1 MLGPNKWR
9 LLTIVAGILLAHAID
24 SPVRAPR
31 STLVQHQQPQQYQSA
46 STNVRNLYRPY
57 QTFSNVDTVR
67 YVERQFPANERTA
80 RQAFG
85 SFRYPDNS
93 RRRSD
98 IRLNHTT
105 QIDETPPPARLRPV
119 FIPLNQEST
128 NTKSASS
135 TSSVSLNTTLIEE
148 IQSRTDANIFNDSS
162 DRQQIKFPDSAAAAA
177 ALPLRSSDDITGR
190 RSGIQ
195 FTAQSQKFKNIFQP
209 QGYREDNP
217 DSANYQFPYSEELSP
232 PAYDESRFAR
242 GIVAFEQQPAA
253 VRAAAASSVPITVQQ
268 QDKLQK
274 NFDDVTKFGD
284 VNGPVTAT
292 LQQRQY
298 SEYIDRPY
306 DGRATYDSG
315 NYYSGAYDEYSRSPR
330 YYTAPKAAYVEY
342 SDYPGPPRS
351 RLITP
356 WKSARSPR
364 VVFPQAGDVFPSGA
378 ASVAPISASGSSA
391 ATSYNSDNVV
401 FR

>member
-24 SPVRAPR
+24 SPVRVPR
-31 STLVQHQQPQQYQSA
+31 TTLVQHQQYPS
-46 STNVRNLYRPY
+46 SVSNVRNLYRPY
-57 QTFSNVDTVR
+57 QIFSNVDTVR
-67 YVERQFPANERTA
+67 YVDRQYPANERTA

-85 SFRYPDNS
+85 SFRYTDSS

-98 IRLNHTT
+98 IRLNHTEDAAAAAAT
-105 QIDETPPPARLRPV
+105 TKSPTRLRPV
-119 FIPLNQEST
+119 FIPLNQETKPSI
-128 NTKSASS
+128 TKSES
-135 TSSVSLNTTLIEE
+135 TPISLNTTIIEE
-148 IQSRTDANIFNDSS
+148 IQSRTDANIFTESTN
-162 DRQQIKFPDSAAAAA
+162 RQQIKFPDSSAVAAA
-177 ALPLRSSDDITGR
+177 ALPLRSADDITGR

-195 FTAQSQKFKNIFQP
+195 FTAQSQKFKNVFQP

-217 DSANYQFPYSEELSP
+217 DSANYQFPYSEELSSS
-232 PAYDESRFAR
+232 AFDDLRYTR
-242 GIVAFEQQPAA
+242 GV
-253 VRAAAASSVPITVQQ
+253 AAAAAAPITAQQ

-274 NFDDVTKFGD
+274 VESNAGVRFDDVTKFGD

-306 DGRATYDSG
+306 DGRSAYDSG
-315 NYYSGAYDEYSRSPR
+315 SYYSSPYDEYSRSPR

-378 ASVAPISASGSSA
+378 ASVAPVSASGSA